1 MLMKMIKMIILFYY
15 LYTILYHY
23 IILYVPVVTMLAR
36 DNQKMSKI
44 FSKRFEIDQ
53 FTGMNIK

>member
-1 MLMKMIKMIILFYY
+1 MIKMIILFYY

-23 IILYVPVVTMLAR
+23 IILYVPVVTVLAR

>member
-23 IILYVPVVTMLAR
+23 IILYVPVVTVLAR